1 MNKFLLSKYYV
12 LNVLSYFSL
21 LGNIIYVFAFLIVRI
36 KTLNFCIDDFSCTL
50 MQYTSF
56 SFKYYFVFC
65 IFLLILILGALT
77 ELILRKSKVIKSI
90 LSVRTHLF
98 KKIIYIFSF
107 VLIPISFA
115 YLIFIFLVIYAIFD
129 MINNM

>member
-1 MNKFLLSKYYV
+1 
-12 LNVLSYFSL
+12 
-21 LGNIIYVFAFLIVRI
+21 
-36 KTLNFCIDDFSCTL
+36 

-65 IFLLILILGALT
+65 IFLLILILGTLT
-77 ELILRKSKVIKSI
+77 ELILRKLKIIKSI
-90 LSVRTHLF
+90 LSVHTNLF

-115 YLIFIFLVIYAIFD
+115 YFIYIFWIIYAIFD
-129 MINNM
+129 TINNM